1 MKSRRLL
8 SVTLAVLIMTALSAA
23 VASAQNDT
31 QKAQSADLVLPTNA
45 TGNYDTGGKQ
55 VDVHMEGQ
63 TDNKSSHQTGEP
75 QRKQPREKPEGWEK
89 PEGYKDDA
97 TPPKAALAP
106 AQAPAPAPAPK
117 ELPKSGGSDAASLF
131 SLGAG
136 ALLVAGGLLA
146 RRLVR

>member
-45 TGNYDTGGKQ
+45 TGNYETGGKQ

-63 TDNKSSHQTGEP
+63 TDNKSSRQPGEP
-75 QRKQPREKPEGWEK
+75 QRKQPWEK

-97 TPPKAALAP
+97 APPKAALAP

-131 SLGAG
+131 SLGVG

>member
-23 VASAQNDT
+23 VATAQNDT

-75 QRKQPREKPEGWEK
+75 QRKQPWEK
-89 PEGYKDDA
+89 PEGYKNDA

-106 AQAPAPAPAPK
+106 AQAPAPAPTPK

>member
-8 SVTLAVLIMTALSAA
+8 SVALAVLIMTALSAA
-23 VASAQNDT
+23 VATAQNDT
-31 QKAQSADLVLPTNA
+31 QKAQSADLMLPTNA

-75 QRKQPREKPEGWEK
+75 QRKQPWEK
-89 PEGYKDDA
+89 PEGYKNDA

>member
-1 MKSRRLL
+1 MKSRRLF
-8 SVTLAVLIMTALSAA
+8 SVALAVLIMTTLSAA
-23 VASAQNDT
+23 VATAQNDT

-75 QRKQPREKPEGWEK
+75 QRKQPWEK

>member
-63 TDNKSSHQTGEP
+63 TDNKSSRQTGEP
-75 QRKQPREKPEGWEK
+75 QRKQPWEK

-106 AQAPAPAPAPK
+106 AQAPAPAPTPK

>member
-1 MKSRRLL
+1 MKSGRLL
-8 SVTLAVLIMTALSAA
+8 SITLAVLIMTALSAA
-23 VASAQNDT
+23 VATAQNDT

-75 QRKQPREKPEGWEK
+75 QRKQPWEK

-106 AQAPAPAPAPK
+106 AQAPAPAPTPK

-146 RRLVR
+146 CRLVR

>member
-1 MKSRRLL
+1 MESRRLL

-23 VASAQNDT
+23 VATAQNDT
-31 QKAQSADLVLPTNA
+31 QKGQSADLVLPTNA
-45 TGNYDTGGKQ
+45 TGNYETGGKQ

-75 QRKQPREKPEGWEK
+75 QRKQPWEK
-89 PEGYKDDA
+89 PEGYKKDA

-146 RRLVR
+146 RRLVK

>member
-1 MKSRRLL
+1 M
-8 SVTLAVLIMTALSAA
+8 IALSAA

-75 QRKQPREKPEGWEK
+75 QRKQPWEK

-106 AQAPAPAPAPK
+106 AQAPAPAPTPK

>member
-8 SVTLAVLIMTALSAA
+8 SVALAVLIMTALSAA
-23 VASAQNDT
+23 VATAQNDT

-45 TGNYDTGGKQ
+45 TGNYDTGRKQ

-75 QRKQPREKPEGWEK
+75 QRKQPREKPEG
-89 PEGYKDDA
+89 YKDDA
-97 TPPKAALAP
+97 APPKAAPAP

>member
-1 MKSRRLL
+1 MKSGRLL
-8 SVTLAVLIMTALSAA
+8 SITLAALIMTALSAA
-23 VASAQNDT
+23 VATAQNDT
-31 QKAQSADLVLPTNA
+31 QKGQSADLVLPTNA
-45 TGNYDTGGKQ
+45 TGNYETGGKQ

-75 QRKQPREKPEGWEK
+75 QRKQPWEK
-89 PEGYKDDA
+89 PEGYKNDA

>member
-1 MKSRRLL
+1 MKSGRLL
-8 SVTLAVLIMTALSAA
+8 SITLAVLIMTALSAA
-23 VASAQNDT
+23 VATAQNDT
-31 QKAQSADLVLPTNA
+31 QKGQSADLVLPTNA
-45 TGNYDTGGKQ
+45 TGNYETGGKQ

-75 QRKQPREKPEGWEK
+75 QRKQPWEK
-89 PEGYKDDA
+89 PEGYKNDA

>member
-75 QRKQPREKPEGWEK
+75 QRKQPWEK

>member
-8 SVTLAVLIMTALSAA
+8 SVALAVLIMTALSAA
-23 VASAQNDT
+23 VATAQNDT
-31 QKAQSADLVLPTNA
+31 QKAQSADLMLPTNA

-75 QRKQPREKPEGWEK
+75 QRKQPREKPEG
-89 PEGYKDDA
+89 YKDDA
-97 TPPKAALAP
+97 APPKAAPAP

-146 RRLVR
+146 RTLVR

>member
-8 SVTLAVLIMTALSAA
+8 SVALAVLIMTALSAA
-23 VASAQNDT
+23 VATAQNDT
-31 QKAQSADLVLPTNA
+31 QKAQSADLMLPTNA

-75 QRKQPREKPEGWEK
+75 QRKQPREKPEG
-89 PEGYKDDA
+89 YKDDA
-97 TPPKAALAP
+97 MPPKAALAP

>member
-8 SVTLAVLIMTALSAA
+8 SVALAVLIMTALSAA
-23 VASAQNDT
+23 VATAQNDT

-45 TGNYDTGGKQ
+45 TGNYDTGRKQ

-75 QRKQPREKPEGWEK
+75 QRKQPWEK
-89 PEGYKDDA
+89 PEGYKNDA

>member
-8 SVTLAVLIMTALSAA
+8 SVALAVLIMTALSAA
-23 VASAQNDT
+23 VATAQNDT

-45 TGNYDTGGKQ
+45 TGNYDTGHKQ

-75 QRKQPREKPEGWEK
+75 QRKQPREKPEG
-89 PEGYKDDA
+89 YKDDA
-97 TPPKAALAP
+97 APPKAAPAP
-106 AQAPAPAPAPK
+106 AQAPAPAPAPAPK

>member
-1 MKSRRLL
+1 MKSGRLL
-8 SVTLAVLIMTALSAA
+8 SITLAVLIMTALSAA
-23 VASAQNDT
+23 VATAQNDT

-45 TGNYDTGGKQ
+45 TGNYDTGRKQ

-75 QRKQPREKPEGWEK
+75 QRKQPWEK
-89 PEGYKDDA
+89 PEGYKNDA